1 MMRLFS
7 GKSAALFLGLLIA
20 LCHLCAARQSGQ
32 KSKEQS
38 VVKPAAGPSNV
49 VAKIGDYIITS
60 EELEKR
66 LIRELR
72 PDDYDD
78 YNEQA
83 EPVEAKTVL
92 MKMIAE
98 KAMATEAR
106 KEGYLEEEMTHASI
120 KRYKQRRLVNLLV
133 QKRLQGKVTVT
144 DAEIKAKMKTDPKLD
159 QARAEAMLKNTKMRT
174 LFEQYYRQI
183 YEKFHVKKLTDNFP
197 KAVEIHQRLLLRP
210 KTPRKMPFIRIIQ
223 IRDELTPEEKN
234 IILATYEHGKVTLKD
249 WFETLC
255 ESAPPSRPRDLNTVK
270 GVERLIERT
279 LSMPLLVS
287 EAELLGFDK
296 DKNLLKQVREYE
308 DMRLLSQAKLAKYK
322 EVKDPTT
329 EEIAAYYEKNK
340 EVFRTRRTLK
350 IDQIWCQNL
359 KTAGK
364 VKTELDR
371 DEDFESAR
379 EKYSLEKKSRPFN
392 TAPGGEGMFWE
403 DLWKADPNEII
414 GPIKGFYRD
423 GFKWRI
429 VKILEKNPGEVKEY
443 SNNMENRVK
452 GKMVAEQRDALLEK
466 YGKEL
471 LGKYPYEIYADRIK
485 DINPLDIP

>member
-20 LCHLCAARQSGQ
+20 LCHLCAAGQAGQ
-32 KSKEQS
+32 KPKEQP
-38 VVKPAAGPSNV
+38 VVKPAAGPSNA
-49 VAKIGDYIITS
+49 VARIGDYVITS

-66 LIRELR
+66 LMKELR
-72 PDDYDD
+72 PDDYDN

-83 EPVEAKTVL
+83 EPVDAKTVL

-106 KEGYLEEEMTHASI
+106 KEGHLEDEMTQALI
-120 KRYKQRRLVNLLV
+120 KRYRERRLVNLLL

-144 DAEIKAKMKTDPKLD
+144 DSEIKAKMKADPKLD
-159 QARAEAMLKNTKMRT
+159 QARAEAMLKNTKMRI
-174 LFEQYYRQI
+174 LFDQYYKQI
-183 YEKFHVKKLTDNFP
+183 YRKFHVKKLTDNFP

-210 KTPRKMPFIRIIQ
+210 KTPRKMNFIRISQ

-234 IILATYEHGKVTLKD
+234 IVLATYDHGKVTLKD

-270 GVERLIERT
+270 GVERLLERT

-287 EAELLGFDK
+287 EAELLGLDK
-296 DKNLLKQVREYE
+296 DKNLLEQVREYE
-308 DMRLLSQAKLAKYK
+308 DRRLLSEAKLAKYK

-329 EEIAAYYEKNK
+329 EQITAYFDKNK
-340 EVFRTRRTLK
+340 EVFGTHRTVK
-350 IDQIWCQNL
+350 INQIWCQDL
-359 KTAGK
+359 KAARK
-364 VKTELDR
+364 VKAELDSG
-371 DEDFESAR
+371 EDFESVR
-379 EKYSLEKKSRPFN
+379 EKYSLEKKSKPFH
-392 TAPGGEGMFWE
+392 TGPGGEGMFWE
-403 DLWKADPNEII
+403 DLWKGDPNEIV
-414 GPIKGFYRD
+414 GPIKGFYRE

-443 SNNMENRVK
+443 SSDMENRVK
-452 GKMVAEQRDALLEK
+452 WRMVGEQRNALLEK

-485 DINPLDIP
+485 DIDPLDIP

>member
-1 MMRLFS
+1 MRLFS

-20 LCHLCAARQSGQ
+20 LCHLCAAGQAGQ
-32 KSKEQS
+32 KPKEQP

-49 VAKIGDYIITS
+49 VARIGDYVITG

-66 LIRELR
+66 LMMELR
-72 PDDYDD
+72 PDDYEN

-83 EPVEAKTVL
+83 EPVDAKTVL

-106 KEGYLEEEMTHASI
+106 KEGYLEDEMTQALI
-120 KRYKQRRLVNLLV
+120 KRYRQRRLVNLLL

-144 DAEIKAKMKTDPKLD
+144 DSEIKEKMKADPKLD
-159 QARAEAMLKNTKMRT
+159 QARAEAMLKNTKMRI
-174 LFEQYYRQI
+174 LFDQYYKQI
-183 YEKFHVKKLTDNFP
+183 YEKFHVEKLTDNFP

-210 KTPRKMPFIRIIQ
+210 KTPRRMNFIRISQ
-223 IRDELTPEEKN
+223 IRDELTPKEKN
-234 IILATYEHGKVTLKD
+234 IVLATYDHGKITLKD

-270 GVERLIERT
+270 GVERLLERT

-287 EAELLGFDK
+287 EAELLGLDK

-308 DMRLLSQAKLAKYK
+308 DRRLLSEAKLAKYK
-322 EVKDPTT
+322 EVEDPTT
-329 EEIAAYYEKNK
+329 EQIAAYFDKNK
-340 EVFRTRRTLK
+340 EVFRTHRTLK
-350 IDQIWCQNL
+350 IDQIWCQDL
-359 KTAGK
+359 KAARK
-364 VKTELDR
+364 VKAELDSG
-371 DEDFESAR
+371 EDFESVR
-379 EKYSLEKKSRPFN
+379 EKYSLEKKGTSFH

-403 DLWKADPNEII
+403 DLWKGDPNEIV
-414 GPIKGFYRD
+414 GPIKGSYRD

-443 SNNMENRVK
+443 SSDMENRVK
-452 GKMVAEQRDALLEK
+452 WRMVGEQRNALLEK
-466 YGKEL
+466 YSKEL

-485 DINPLDIP
+485 DIDPLDIP

>member
-20 LCHLCAARQSGQ
+20 FCHLCAAGQAGQ
-32 KSKEQS
+32 KPKEQP

-49 VAKIGDYIITS
+49 VARIGDYVITR

-66 LIRELR
+66 LMMELR
-72 PDDYDD
+72 PDDYEN

-83 EPVEAKTVL
+83 EPVDAKTVL

-106 KEGYLEEEMTHASI
+106 KEGYLEDEMTQALI
-120 KRYKQRRLVNLLV
+120 KRYRQRRLVNLLL

-144 DAEIKAKMKTDPKLD
+144 DSEIKEKMKAEPKLD
-159 QARAEAMLKNTKMRT
+159 QARAEAMLKNTKMRI
-174 LFEQYYRQI
+174 LFDQYYKQI

-210 KTPRKMPFIRIIQ
+210 KTPRKMNFIRISQ
-223 IRDELTPEEKN
+223 IRDELTPKEKN
-234 IILATYEHGKVTLKD
+234 IVLATYDHGKLTLKD

-270 GVERLIERT
+270 GVERLLERT

-287 EAELLGFDK
+287 EAELLGLDK
-296 DKNLLKQVREYE
+296 DKNLLEQVREYE
-308 DMRLLSQAKLAKYK
+308 DRRLLSEAKLAKYK
-322 EVKDPTT
+322 EVKDPAT
-329 EEIAAYYEKNK
+329 EQIAAYFDKKK
-340 EVFRTRRTLK
+340 EAFRTHRTLK
-350 IDQIWCQNL
+350 IDQIWCQDL
-359 KTAGK
+359 KAARK
-364 VKTELDR
+364 VKAELDSG
-371 DEDFESAR
+371 EDFESVR
-379 EKYSLEKKSRPFN
+379 EKYSLEKKSNPFH
-392 TAPGGEGMFWE
+392 TGPGGEGMFWE
-403 DLWKADPNEII
+403 DLWKGDPNEIV
-414 GPIKGFYRD
+414 GPVKGSYRE

-429 VKILEKNPGEVKEY
+429 VKILEKKPGEVKEY
-443 SNNMENRVK
+443 SSDMENRVK
-452 GKMVAEQRDALLEK
+452 WRMVGEQRNALLEK

-485 DINPLDIP
+485 DIDPLDIP